1 MDDNR
6 FHAEESL
13 EKRLADAYESMGP
26 DEEARRRMLAELLA
40 ASERRAPK
48 RRSAR
53 RALIPLAACLV
64 LAAGIGALTYAS
76 SLTQPPS
83 SGGAA
88 TIASINDELK
98 SAAPSSADE
107 AQSESGAAPSDGDA
121 RHPFV
126 TLSSGERLSLPRR
139 ARVALGDDAPL
150 PASPEIVGEEL
161 ERTVATGPGVTASSP
176 CTVFA
181 TSDPAH
187 PYAIRYDENGVT
199 YLADPA

>member
-76 SLTQPPS
+76 SLTQ
-83 SGGAA
+83 
-88 TIASINDELK
+88 DRK
-98 SAAPSSADE
+98 S
-107 AQSESGAAPSDGDA
+107 
-121 RHPFV
+121 V
-126 TLSSGERLSLPRR
+126 
-139 ARVALGDDAPL
+139 V
-150 PASPEIVGEEL
+150 
-161 ERTVATGPGVTASSP
+161 
-176 CTVFA
+176 
-181 TSDPAH
+181 
-187 PYAIRYDENGVT
+187 
-199 YLADPA
+199 

>member
-1 MDDNR
+1 MDDSR

-13 EKRLADAYESMGP
+13 EKCLADAYESMSP

-48 RRSAR
+48 RRC
-53 RALIPLAACLV
+53 ALIPLAACLV

-126 TLSSGERLSLPRR
+126 TLSSGERL
-139 ARVALGDDAPL
+139 RVAPKSSEKNWSAPSP
-150 PASPEIVGEEL
+150 PA
-161 ERTVATGPGVTASSP
+161 
-176 CTVFA
+176 
-181 TSDPAH
+181 PA
-187 PYAIRYDENGVT
+187 
-199 YLADPA
+199 

>member
-1 MDDNR
+1 MDDSR

-13 EKRLADAYESMGP
+13 EKCLADAYESMSP

-107 AQSESGAAPSDGDA
+107 AQSESGAAP
-121 RHPFV
+121 FV
-126 TLSSGERLSLPRR
+126 TLSSGERL
-139 ARVALGDDAPL
+139 RVALGDDGPL

>member
-1 MDDNR
+1 M
-6 FHAEESL
+6 STIIWIVI
-13 EKRLADAYESMGP
+13 
-26 DEEARRRMLAELLA
+26 LLV
-40 ASERRAPK
+40 
-48 RRSAR
+48 
-53 RALIPLAACLV
+53 V

-126 TLSSGERLSLPRR
+126 TLSSGERL
-139 ARVALGDDAPL
+139 RVALGDDGPL